1 MLKKVQPEDS
11 AEVPLDNREN
21 YSPMTSDDIDIVK
34 FNKYVE
40 KQLEDH
46 NEVAAKDQKKKSE
59 VRQVGLCEALTRY
72 VGACGKCELFTGVLI
87 SFV

>member
-40 KQLEDH
+40 K
-46 NEVAAKDQKKKSE
+46 
-59 VRQVGLCEALTRY
+59 
-72 VGACGKCELFTGVLI
+72 
-87 SFV
+87 